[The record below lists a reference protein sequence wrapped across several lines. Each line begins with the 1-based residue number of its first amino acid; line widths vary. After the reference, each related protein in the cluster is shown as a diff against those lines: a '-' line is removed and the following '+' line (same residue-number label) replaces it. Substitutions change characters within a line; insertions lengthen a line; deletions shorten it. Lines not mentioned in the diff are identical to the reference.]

1 MTIEYDEQGRPCLS
15 IFTGIRCAS
24 AHDEVAL
31 SAAIA
36 RLCDAPDGSDEQR
49 EAADTI
55 RAIGARG
62 DAALG

>member
-1 MTIEYDEQGRPCLS
+1 MSAIQYDEQGRPCLT

-24 AHDEVAL
+24 AHDELAL

-49 EAADTI
+49 EAVATI
-55 RAIGARG
+55 RAIGERAG
-62 DAALG
+62 G